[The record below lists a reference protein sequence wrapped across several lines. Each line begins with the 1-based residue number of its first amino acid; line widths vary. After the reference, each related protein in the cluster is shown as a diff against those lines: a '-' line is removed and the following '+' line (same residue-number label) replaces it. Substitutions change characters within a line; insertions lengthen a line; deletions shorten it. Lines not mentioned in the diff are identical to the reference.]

1 MLKRTR
7 SNWQAI
13 NPDIVMFNGNI
24 IKVDNEFSLAEA
36 IAIKGATIIGVC
48 SSIDIRKLAGENT
61 RQIDLQGVT
70 VLSGINDAHCHLN
83 GFGQERPPMMVGLG
97 YPSITSI
104 ADMKTATA
112 DKAAETNPGK

>member
-1 MLKRTR
+1 LIFVRYPNFDDTNHLSEECIMLKRTR
-7 SNWQAI
+7 SNWQAT

-24 IKVDNEFSLAEA
+24 ITVDNEFSLAEA

-70 VLSGINDAHCHLN
+70 VLSGLEAGC
-83 GFGQERPPMMVGLG
+83 
-97 YPSITSI
+97 
-104 ADMKTATA
+104 
-112 DKAAETNPGK
+112 

>member
-1 MLKRTR
+1 LISIRYPNFDDTNHLSEEYIMLKRTR

-24 IKVDNEFSLAEA
+24 ITVDNEFSLAEA

-48 SSIDIRKLAGENT
+48 SSIDIRKLAGEYT

-70 VLSGINDAHCHLN
+70 VLSGL
-83 GFGQERPPMMVGLG
+83 EVGC
-97 YPSITSI
+97 
-104 ADMKTATA
+104 
-112 DKAAETNPGK
+112 

>member
-24 IKVDNEFSLAEA
+24 ITVDNEFSLAEA

-48 SSIDIRKLAGENT
+48 SGIDIRKLAGENT

-70 VLSGINDAHCHLN
+70 VLSGLEVSC
-83 GFGQERPPMMVGLG
+83 
-97 YPSITSI
+97 
-104 ADMKTATA
+104 
-112 DKAAETNPGK
+112 